1 MEVICIIGA
10 TPGPITA
17 SVSHDGDVRQLAM
30 DVARH
35 PAGGWQARLRGGA
48 WGLRCHAVTT
58 AVLLEASE
66 AFVDPPMALAAE

>member
-17 SVSHDGDVRQLAM
+17 TVAHEGTVRQLAM
-30 DVARH
+30 DITRH

-58 AVLLEASE
+58 AVLMEASE
-66 AFVDPPMALAAE
+66 AFVETPMALAAD

>member
-17 SVSHDGDVRQLAM
+17 TVAHDGTVRQLAM
-30 DVARH
+30 DITRH
-35 PAGGWQARLRGGA
+35 AAGGWQARLRGGA

-58 AVLLEASE
+58 AVLMEASE
-66 AFVDPPMALAAE
+66 AFVETPMALAAD

>member
-10 TPGPITA
+10 TPGP
-17 SVSHDGDVRQLAM
+17 VSATVAHDGVVRQLAI
-30 DVARH
+30 DVKRH
-35 PAGGWQARLRGGA
+35 PAGGWQARLRGGQ

-66 AFVDPPMALAAE
+66 AWVDTQMAVAAE

>member
-17 SVSHDGDVRQLAM
+17 TVTHDGNVRQLPM

-35 PAGGWQARLRGGA
+35 PAGGWQARRRGGD

-58 AVLLEASE
+58 AVLLEAGE
-66 AFVDPPMALAAE
+66 AFVEPPMELAAD